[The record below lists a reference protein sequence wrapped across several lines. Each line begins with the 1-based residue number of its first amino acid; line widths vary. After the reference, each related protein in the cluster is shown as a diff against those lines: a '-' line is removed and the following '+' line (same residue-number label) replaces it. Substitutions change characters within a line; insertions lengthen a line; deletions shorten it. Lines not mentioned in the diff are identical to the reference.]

1 MKGSSFVRGEHQLRR
16 RAREDLVR
24 SFMRA
29 RRSAGAPV
37 RAITRHGRKSGGAPP
52 Q

>member
-1 MKGSSFVRGEHQLRR
+1 MKGSSFVRADQPRR

-37 RAITRHGRKSGGAPP
+37 RAIARHRRKPETTGR
-52 Q
+52 